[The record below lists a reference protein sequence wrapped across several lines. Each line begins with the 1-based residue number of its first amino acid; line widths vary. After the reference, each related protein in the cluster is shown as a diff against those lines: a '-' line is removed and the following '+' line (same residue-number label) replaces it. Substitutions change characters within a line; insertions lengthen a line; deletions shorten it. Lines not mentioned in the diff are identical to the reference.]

1 MRIFPMIEKEIPP
14 IRAYKTIVKKT
25 VIQCEGMNIAINI
38 NNRAYFINF
47 LTNGIFKINGK
58 LFLSNGNR
66 YLYFFI
72 FL

>member
-1 MRIFPMIEKEIPP
+1 MIEKEIPP

-25 VIQCEGMNIAINI
+25 VIQCEGINKYI
-38 NNRAYFINF
+38 KIMEIENLINF